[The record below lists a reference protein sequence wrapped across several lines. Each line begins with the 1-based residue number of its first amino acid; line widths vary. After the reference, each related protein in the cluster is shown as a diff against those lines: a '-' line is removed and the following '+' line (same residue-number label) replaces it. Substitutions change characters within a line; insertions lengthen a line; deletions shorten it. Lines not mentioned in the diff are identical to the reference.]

1 MLAKSGIRRN
11 RHKIAFLKRHR
22 NFANQAFQEAE
33 ELHQKG
39 EDVRKA
45 SSVNNLINLAR
56 VELKYSVKT
65 YSKDIFW
72 GLMKANYKLLEEEE
86 NDG

>member
-1 MLAKSGIRRN
+1 MLSSPGIRRN
-11 RHKIAFLKRHR
+11 RHKIAFLKKHR
-22 NFANQAFQEAE
+22 NFANVAFREAE
-33 ELHQKG
+33 ELYQKG
-39 EDVRKA
+39 EDVRKS

-72 GLMKANYKLLEEEE
+72 SLMKANHKLLKEEK
-86 NDG
+86 DG